1 MICDQCEAAMIN
13 FVFCH
18 EIGCPNSSKRYDK
31 ESDTWISQYECF
43 ECGEMADDGEECCD
57 FSTTSI
63 EY

>member
-1 MICDQCEAAMIN
+1 MIN